1 MPKLSDVEFQLLS
14 DTAAYLEIISGSRGT
29 KVYGSSGAVA
39 QTGLDVKSI
48 SIREDA
54 TVFSTLVCYDGTTTL
69 GFSDFY
75 IGTTTTLKGDLLKAP
90 PGYRFTAFTIT
101 AGSIQTT

>member
-1 MPKLSDVEFQLLS
+1 MKLSDVEFQLLS

-29 KVYGSSGAVA
+29 KIYGSSGAVA
-39 QTGLDVKSI
+39 RTGLDVKSI
-48 SIREDA
+48 SIREDG
-54 TVFSTLVCYDGTTTL
+54 TTFSALVCTDGATPL

-75 IGTTTTLKGDLLKAP
+75 VGTTGTLRGDLLKAP

-101 AGSIQTT
+101 AGSIQAT